1 MATKYEGCSNYSEAG
16 IRTSNMPSSHES
28 AMYKFGLL
36 DLLRKARFWNGSQT
50 FA

>member
-1 MATKYEGCSNYSEAG
+1 VLKWQQSIEGCSNYPKAD

-36 DLLRKARFWNGSQT
+36 DLLRKALF
-50 FA
+50 